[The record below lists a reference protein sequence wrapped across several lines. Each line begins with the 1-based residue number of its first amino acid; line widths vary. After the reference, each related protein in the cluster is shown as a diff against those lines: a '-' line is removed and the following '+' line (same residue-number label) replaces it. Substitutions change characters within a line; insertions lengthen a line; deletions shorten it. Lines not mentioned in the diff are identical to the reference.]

1 MDDMSHRDLTLS
13 RVFSF
18 QVPVTFDDITVYLL
32 QEEWML
38 LGQPQKDFST
48 SDKLTASLGMD
59 SAISTT
65 SWSRSVSPASSGP
78 RHPGEVFEILWLLW
92 GTLPSVQSQSFSSLF
107 KSARKNREYLTA

>member
-1 MDDMSHRDLTLS
+1 M
-13 RVFSF
+13 
-18 QVPVTFDDITVYLL
+18 TFDDITMYLL

-65 SWSRSVSPASSGP
+65 SAGLDQCPLPHLGQDILERFLQFFGCSGQLCHLFNPSPFLLFLSR
-78 RHPGEVFEILWLLW
+78 PGQT
-92 GTLPSVQSQSFSSLF
+92 GNT
-107 KSARKNREYLTA
+107 